1 MRRVSSI
8 LDNFQAAKGA
18 LDLTVHTRDLRNSA
32 SSPSLLPFVSCRLVK
47 NLLDSDAPVYGIL
60 PYQLYGPGCCA
71 VRPERMCYRVEH
83 HMITNNTQA
92 ETRRI
97 NYMFKKLSLV
107 LTGALACASFS
118 VQAEDWRAWN
128 IHNDGHPNTAAMD
141 RFSELVSEA
150 TGGEIN
156 VEVFHGGVLGSQ
168 PDALEQ
174 VRLGAIE
181 IGNFNLGPIGPIVK
195 EANLVSLPFIF
206 KSVPHMFRV
215 LEGEAG
221 ETIAAAMAE
230 AGIKPLAWVD
240 AGARS
245 FYSQKPINTP
255 ADVEG
260 LKIRVMNNDLYTSMI
275 SAMGGNPSPMAFAEV
290 QQALKTGVVDGA
302 ENNFPSFKSVG
313 HYEVTTHYSL
323 SEHLIIPECICV
335 NTAKFDA
342 LSEDMQAAVRG
353 AAEEAALYQ
362 RELWAVQSGQAR
374 EEVEAAGI
382 VVNEIADKGPFQD
395 AMVAVYDEYLA
406 ANPDMADLVEMA
418 KNTE

>member
-1 MRRVSSI
+1 MYRKI
-8 LDNFQAAKGA
+8 
-18 LDLTVHTRDLRNSA
+18 SA
-32 SSPSLLPFVSCRLVK
+32 SLI
-47 NLLDSDAPVYGIL
+47 A
-60 PYQLYGPGCCA
+60 A
-71 VRPERMCYRVEH
+71 V
-83 HMITNNTQA
+83 A
-92 ETRRI
+92 
-97 NYMFKKLSLV
+97 
-107 LTGALACASFS
+107 ALALAGTGNA
-118 VQAEDWRAWN
+118 AENWRAWN

-141 RFSELVSEA
+141 KFSELVGEA
-150 TGGEIN
+150 TGGEVN

-174 VRLGAIE
+174 VRLGTIG
-181 IGNFNLGPIGPIVK
+181 IGNFNLGPIGPMVK

-206 KSVPHMFRV
+206 KDVPHMFRV

-221 ETIAAAMAE
+221 ETMAAAMAE
-230 AGIKPLAWVD
+230 AGVQPLAWVD

-302 ENNFPSFKSVG
+302 ENNFPSFKNVG

-335 NTAKFDA
+335 NTEKFAA
-342 LSEDMQAAVRG
+342 LSPEMQTAVRG

-374 EEVEAAGI
+374 KDVEAAGI
-382 VVNEIADKGPFQD
+382 KVNEIADKGPFQE
-395 AMVAVYDEYLA
+395 AMVKVYEDYLA
-406 ANPDMADLVEMA
+406 ANPDMKELVELA
-418 KNTE
+418 QSTE